1 MFGSIGSRAAFE
13 PTHHRRI
20 DITSQRGSLVL
31 RLLLHRLANTAF
43 LPATTTKPLRDSPV
57 TSLSLAHCF
66 ASSTLGRRFRSFEL
80 ALYRLPPSD
89 MSRFALLF
97 LLSAIIPHTLAALYV
112 RLIMLLV
119 SVIPESSFYLGLV
132 ARLVYNVFSRKNMYC
147 DLVGQWG
154 RTYAR
159 EHRGMHRRLVS
170 R

>member
-43 LPATTTKPLRDSPV
+43 LPATTTPV

-89 MSRFALLF
+89 MSCFALLF
-97 LLSAIIPHTLAALYV
+97 LLSSIIPHTLAALYV
-112 RLIMLLV
+112 RPIMLRA
-119 SVIPESSFYLGLV
+119 SVISESSFYLGLV

-147 DLVGQWG
+147 DLVGQWS